1 MDLDGVVIWRL
12 MNATLAAIAFFV
24 MFWNTRKIWN
34 IMSSRARLLTQ
45 SQCAMLFAVTWGS
58 IENIIQGN
66 PVGPR
71 TAIVSAAVLWNLT
84 AFIGTDHAFTMEEE
98 VELRKAKS
106 DQTKG

>member
-1 MDLDGVVIWRL
+1 
-12 MNATLAAIAFFV
+12 MNATLAAVAFVV

-45 SQCAMLFAVTWGS
+45 SQCAMLFAVSWGS
-58 IENIIQGN
+58 IENIIQQN

-84 AFIGTDHAFTMEEE
+84 AFIGTDHAFTMDEETE
-98 VELRKAKS
+98 IRRAKS
-106 DQTKG
+106 NEK

>member
-1 MDLDGVVIWRL
+1 MDLDGDVIWRS
-12 MNATLAAIAFFV
+12 MNAALAAGTFIV

-45 SQCAMLFAVTWGS
+45 AQCAMLFAVSWGS
-58 IENIIQGN
+58 VENIIQQN
-66 PVGPR
+66 PLGPR

-98 VELRKAKS
+98 VEKRRKK
-106 DQTKG
+106 